1 MSNDTWMGL
10 SIERMSRDQLAEAL
24 RKAVRLLQSVPRA
37 QLTRRDVEVRQ
48 TPTGTAVSRT
58 FKWAFIP
65 AGYIWS
71 DGDRR
76 DTQVRLDEFA
86 AQHGL
91 HGALVRF
98 GSDRL
103 DVEVP
108 INLEPEQVLALQDWL
123 DAEGDALDV
132 SQVP

>member
-1 MSNDTWMGL
+1 MSDDTWMGQ
-10 SIERMSRDQLAEAL
+10 SIERMSRDQLTEAL

-37 QLTRRDVEVRQ
+37 QLMRRDVEVRQ
-48 TPTGTAVSRT
+48 TPAGTAVSRT

-71 DGDRR
+71 DEDRHE
-76 DTQVRLDEFA
+76 TQSRLDEFA
-86 AQHGL
+86 ARHGL
-91 HGALVRF
+91 QGAVVCF
-98 GSDRL
+98 GTDRL
-103 DVEVP
+103 DVNVP
-108 INLEPEQVLALQDWL
+108 GKLQPEQVLALQDWL